1 MKAISK
7 LFTVFSMIG
16 LFSSSVMADEKVN
29 VAKEAPPKTELVMEI
44 TADIAP
50 PVNLGKGPLGERA
63 IVAILSG
70 TFTGNN
76 IQGTL
81 LPGGADRQ
89 QIRQDGYKLLHA
101 TYELKTDDGVVISI
115 TNRVLT
121 PLTRKPG
128 EKAFSQIE
136 LIAPEGKYD
145 WINKNVYI
153 GTLTSLK
160 PQRAAV
166 LIRVYKLIP

>member
-1 MKAISK
+1 M
-7 LFTVFSMIG
+7 
-16 LFSSSVMADEKVN
+16 
-29 VAKEAPPKTELVMEI
+29 
-44 TADIAP
+44 
-50 PVNLGKGPLGERA
+50 GERA

-128 EKAFSQIE
+128 ENAFSQIE